1 MAANI
6 YGRAAAVLVVCT
18 LVLATGANAAG
29 QDLRLV
35 SAAAERDTDA
45 VRALLDEGIDVNTP
59 RADGVT
65 ALLWAAHLDDL
76 DTADLLLDAGANVN
90 SADDHGV
97 TPLER
102 AAENASTA
110 MVEKLLAAGANVNA
124 AQTSRLRPLMTAA
137 RTGNVQV
144 VEALV
149 AHGADINAAT
159 TETKST
165 ALMWAVAA
173 PHPDVVR
180 ALLDRGADPHASTAN
195 GFTPLLFAARN
206 GDIAMAETLIAA
218 GVDVNEAGADGT
230 HALPY
235 AIVAR
240 QDTFALFLLEQ
251 GADPNGWMGGV
262 HALHAAA
269 GAVNT
274 WLGDWSR
281 RHGRD
286 ASYLGGGFGRS
297 ALPADRRLPLVRAL
311 LERGANVNA
320 RTTTSAMFM
329 TYIGYPT
336 KGAFE
341 TFSCGT
347 GDLRGATP
355 LWVAAYAANRS
366 SNVEIIETLLAAGA
380 DQRLTPDDETTPFM
394 VAAGLG
400 RCTFRPR
407 EPRGVRSPSAED
419 AVRVLLEAG
428 ADINAV
434 NEADFTALH
443 GAAFRGLNEVIEYLV
458 AQGADIDARD
468 FRGRTAFRMAEG
480 AKQSFQFQSWPET
493 AALLK
498 ELGANARLG
507 VPGTVQERLRDV
519 PVAAN
524 PQP

>member
-45 VRALLDEGIDVNTP
+45 VRALLNEGIDVNTP

-137 RTGNVQV
+137 RTGNIQV

-180 ALLDRGADPHASTAN
+180 ALLGGALTRMRPRST
-195 GFTPLLFAARN
+195 GSRPSC
-206 GDIAMAETLIAA
+206 
-218 GVDVNEAGADGT
+218 
-230 HALPY
+230 
-235 AIVAR
+235 
-240 QDTFALFLLEQ
+240 
-251 GADPNGWMGGV
+251 
-262 HALHAAA
+262 
-269 GAVNT
+269 
-274 WLGDWSR
+274 SR
-281 RHGRD
+281 R
-286 ASYLGGGFGRS
+286 AT
-297 ALPADRRLPLVRAL
+297 V
-311 LERGANVNA
+311 
-320 RTTTSAMFM
+320 TS
-329 TYIGYPT
+329 
-336 KGAFE
+336 
-341 TFSCGT
+341 
-347 GDLRGATP
+347 R
-355 LWVAAYAANRS
+355 
-366 SNVEIIETLLAAGA
+366 
-380 DQRLTPDDETTPFM
+380 
-394 VAAGLG
+394 
-400 RCTFRPR
+400 
-407 EPRGVRSPSAED
+407 
-419 AVRVLLEAG
+419 
-428 ADINAV
+428 
-434 NEADFTALH
+434 
-443 GAAFRGLNEVIEYLV
+443 
-458 AQGADIDARD
+458 
-468 FRGRTAFRMAEG
+468 
-480 AKQSFQFQSWPET
+480 WP
-493 AALLK
+493 K
-498 ELGANARLG
+498 R
-507 VPGTVQERLRDV
+507 
-519 PVAAN
+519 
-524 PQP
+524 